1 MSVVGFDLGNESCVV
16 AVARQRG
23 IDVVLND
30 ESKRETPALVCFG
43 DKHRF
48 LGTAGAATSM
58 MNPKNTISQIK
69 RLIGRPF
76 SDPELQQDLKALPFS
91 VTEGPDGFPLINARY
106 LGETKS
112 FTPTQVMGI
121 VFSNMKTIAEKNL
134 NAAVVD
140 CCIGVPIYF
149 TDLQRRAVM
158 DAATIAGLHPLRLMH
173 ETTATALAYGIYKT
187 DLPENE
193 QLNVAF
199 IDIGHASMQV
209 SSEAQC
215 PLVQYITREL
225 LTCLIMEHVMRFAS
239 PEYAP
244 VRSDSVVGELKLSE
258 PTDVILLE
266 ITRIE
271 MLAVTDRCE
280 FIVTDTFGRSSKTA
294 YLKLPC
300 FPWFLGFFFSGI
312 PKIEKLEIEGKA
324 FHTNLYA
331 VRCNYSG
338 GKEGET
344 ERIIKHMINLFG
356 LVLSVA
362 PSPAPALPP
371 SFSSIMQRFKSY

>member
-23 IDVVLND
+23 IHVVLND
-30 ESKRETPALVCFG
+30 ESKRETPALLCFG
-43 DKHRF
+43 DKQRF
-48 LGTAGAATSM
+48 LGTAGATTSM
-58 MNPKNTISQIK
+58 MNPKNTISRIK

-112 FTPTQVMGI
+112 FTPTQVMGM
-121 VFSNMKTIAEKNL
+121 VFSKMKTIAEKNL

-173 ETTATALAYGIYKT
+173 ETTATALAYGIYKI

-209 SSEAQC
+209 CSEAQF

-239 PEYAP
+239 LKYAP

-280 FIVTDTFGRSSKTA
+280 FIVTDTFGRSSETA

-300 FPWFLGFFFSGI
+300 FLDFFSGI

>member
-43 DKHRF
+43 DKQRF
-48 LGTAGAATSM
+48 LGTAGAATIT
-58 MNPKNTISQIK
+58 K
-69 RLIGRPF
+69 
-76 SDPELQQDLKALPFS
+76 
-91 VTEGPDGFPLINARY
+91 GPDGFPLINARY

-112 FTPTQVMGI
+112 FTPTQVMGM

-134 NAAVVD
+134 NVAVVD

-158 DAATIAGLHPLRLMH
+158 DAATIA
-173 ETTATALAYGIYKT
+173 
-187 DLPENE
+187 
-193 QLNVAF
+193 AF

-209 SSEAQC
+209 CSEAQC

-239 PEYAP
+239 PGYAP

-271 MLAVTDRCE
+271 MLAVT
-280 FIVTDTFGRSSKTA
+280 
-294 YLKLPC
+294 
-300 FPWFLGFFFSGI
+300 GI

>member
-43 DKHRF
+43 DKQRF

-91 VTEGPDGFPLINARY
+91 ITEGPDGFPLINARY

-112 FTPTQVMGI
+112 FTPTQFMGM

-158 DAATIAGLHPLRLMH
+158 DAATIASLHPLRLMH
-173 ETTATALAYGIYKT
+173 ETTATALAYGIYKN

-209 SSEAQC
+209 CSEAQC

-271 MLAVTDRCE
+271 MLAVT
-280 FIVTDTFGRSSKTA
+280 
-294 YLKLPC
+294 
-300 FPWFLGFFFSGI
+300 GI

>member
-43 DKHRF
+43 DKQRF

-112 FTPTQVMGI
+112 FTPTQVMGM

-173 ETTATALAYGIYKT
+173 ETTATALAYGIYKN

-209 SSEAQC
+209 CSEAQC

-271 MLAVTDRCE
+271 MLAVT
-280 FIVTDTFGRSSKTA
+280 GM
-294 YLKLPC
+294 
-300 FPWFLGFFFSGI
+300 

-356 LVLSVA
+356 LVLFVA

>member
-43 DKHRF
+43 DKQRF

-91 VTEGPDGFPLINARY
+91 ITEGPDGFPLINARY

-112 FTPTQVMGI
+112 FTPTQFMGM

-158 DAATIAGLHPLRLMH
+158 DAATIASLHPLRLMH
-173 ETTATALAYGIYKT
+173 ETTATALAYGIYKN

-209 SSEAQC
+209 CSEAQC

-258 PTDVILLE
+258 PTDRLQELRCLRLLKRTNPLSHYNHNVLAHISCDL
-266 ITRIE
+266 ITLVSWI
-271 MLAVTDRCE
+271 
-280 FIVTDTFGRSSKTA
+280 
-294 YLKLPC
+294 
-300 FPWFLGFFFSGI
+300 FFSGI

>member
-43 DKHRF
+43 DKQRF

-69 RLIGRPF
+69 RLIGCPF

-140 CCIGVPIYF
+140 CCIWVPIYF
-149 TDLQRRAVM
+149 TDLQRIAVM

-173 ETTATALAYGIYKT
+173 ETIATALAYGIYKT

-209 SSEAQC
+209 CSEAQC

-239 PEYAP
+239 PE
-244 VRSDSVVGELKLSE
+244 
-258 PTDVILLE
+258 
-266 ITRIE
+266 
-271 MLAVTDRCE
+271 
-280 FIVTDTFGRSSKTA
+280 
-294 YLKLPC
+294 
-300 FPWFLGFFFSGI
+300 
-312 PKIEKLEIEGKA
+312 
-324 FHTNLYA
+324 
-331 VRCNYSG
+331 
-338 GKEGET
+338 
-344 ERIIKHMINLFG
+344 
-356 LVLSVA
+356 
-362 PSPAPALPP
+362 
-371 SFSSIMQRFKSY
+371 

>member
-43 DKHRF
+43 DKQRF
-48 LGTAGAATSM
+48 LGTAGATTSM

-112 FTPTQVMGI
+112 FTPTQVMGM

-140 CCIGVPIYF
+140 CYIGVPIYF

-158 DAATIAGLHPLRLMH
+158 DAATIVGLHPLRLMH

-209 SSEAQC
+209 SW
-215 PLVQYITREL
+215 I
-225 LTCLIMEHVMRFAS
+225 
-239 PEYAP
+239 
-244 VRSDSVVGELKLSE
+244 
-258 PTDVILLE
+258 
-266 ITRIE
+266 
-271 MLAVTDRCE
+271 
-280 FIVTDTFGRSSKTA
+280 
-294 YLKLPC
+294 
-300 FPWFLGFFFSGI
+300 FFSGI

>member
-43 DKHRF
+43 DKQRF

-112 FTPTQVMGI
+112 FTPTQVMGM

-173 ETTATALAYGIYKT
+173 ETTATALAYGIYKI

-209 SSEAQC
+209 CSEAQC

-271 MLAVTDRCE
+271 MLAVT
-280 FIVTDTFGRSSKTA
+280 
-294 YLKLPC
+294 
-300 FPWFLGFFFSGI
+300 GI

>member
-43 DKHRF
+43 DKQRF

-112 FTPTQVMGI
+112 FTPTQVMGM

-173 ETTATALAYGIYKT
+173 ETTATALAYGIYKI

-209 SSEAQC
+209 CSEAQC

-258 PTDVILLE
+258 PTDVILL
-266 ITRIE
+266 
-271 MLAVTDRCE
+271 
-280 FIVTDTFGRSSKTA
+280 DTIGRSSETA

-300 FPWFLGFFFSGI
+300 FPWSCLLDLTLFLFLSIIFVSWIFFSGI

>member
-43 DKHRF
+43 DKQRF

-112 FTPTQVMGI
+112 FTPTQVMGM

-158 DAATIAGLHPLRLMH
+158 DAATIVGLHPLRLMH

-209 SSEAQC
+209 CSEAQC

-225 LTCLIMEHVMRFAS
+225 LTCLIMEYVMRFAS

-258 PTDVILLE
+258 PTDVILL
-266 ITRIE
+266 
-271 MLAVTDRCE
+271 
-280 FIVTDTFGRSSKTA
+280 DTFGRSSETA

-300 FPWFLGFFFSGI
+300 FPWSCLLDLTLFLFLSIIFVSWIFFSGI

>member
-1 MSVVGFDLGNESCVV
+1 MSIVGFDLGNESCVV
-16 AVARQRG
+16 VVARQRG

-43 DKHRF
+43 DKQRF

-91 VTEGPDGFPLINARY
+91 VTEGLDGFPLINARY

-112 FTPTQVMGI
+112 FTPTQVMGM

-209 SSEAQC
+209 CSEAQC

-258 PTDVILLE
+258 PTDVILL
-266 ITRIE
+266 
-271 MLAVTDRCE
+271 
-280 FIVTDTFGRSSKTA
+280 DTFGRSSETA

-300 FPWFLGFFFSGI
+300 FPWSCLLDLTLFLFLYIIFVSWIFFSGI

-344 ERIIKHMINLFG
+344 ERIIKHMIKLFG

-362 PSPAPALPP
+362 PSPAPVLPP
-371 SFSSIMQRFKSY
+371 SFSFIMQIFKSY